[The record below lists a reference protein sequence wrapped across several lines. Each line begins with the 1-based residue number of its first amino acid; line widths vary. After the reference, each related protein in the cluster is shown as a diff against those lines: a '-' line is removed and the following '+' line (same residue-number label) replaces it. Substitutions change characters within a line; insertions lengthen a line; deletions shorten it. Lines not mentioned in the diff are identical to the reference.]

1 MAFPVTIQENN
12 VSIAYLKVLHAILD
26 ARGHEVAPLV
36 VSIGG
41 FGDDYSIPE
50 NPAIRA
56 EVDAFVIA
64 HKQQGG
70 CHTVANTI
78 FPIRMYERVKYDR
91 ARLFSDYK
99 LIFPRIQAA
108 EKSLNNRGLYFDRMI
123 QNNGGGEADNQLDY
137 IIHRHNTRAETGV
150 LRRSALQ
157 VSIFR
162 PVDDHQPTP
171 YLGFPCLQHLSVVP
185 NKKTGSLCLNAF
197 YAQQDVV
204 RKAYGNYLGL
214 CRLAAFLG
222 REMSLKVDTVTC
234 FIGTEKIEA
243 KVTMP
248 ELRGLAVKLDSLTS
262 TTANG

>member
-1 MAFPVTIQENN
+1 MAFPVNIQENN
-12 VSIAYLKVLHAILD
+12 VSIAYQKVLTAVMQ
-26 ARGHEVAPLV
+26 ARRHEVAPLV
-36 VSIGG
+36 VSIGA

-50 NPAIRA
+50 DPAIRA
-56 EVDAFVIA
+56 EVDAFITR
-64 HKQQGG
+64 HGQKGG

-78 FPIRMYERVKYDR
+78 FPIRMYERAQFDR
-91 ARLFSDYK
+91 QRLFDDYK

-108 EKSLNNRGLYFDRMI
+108 EKRLNNRGLYFDRMI
-123 QNNGGGEADNQLDY
+123 QGNGGEADNQLDY
-137 IIHRHNTRAETGV
+137 IIKRHNTRAETGI

-162 PVDDHQPTP
+162 PIEDHQPTP

-185 NKKTGSLCLNAF
+185 NNKTGTLCLNAF

-214 CRLAAFLG
+214 CRLAAFLA

-234 FIGTEKIEA
+234 FVGTEQIEA

-248 ELRGLAVKLDSLTS
+248 ELRGLATKLDSLAS
-262 TTANG
+262 IAADN